1 MGFGRVKGRRSK
13 INSQHGD
20 KDNDEMVD
28 IDGAEA
34 IEILKA
40 VKLGDTLEFVLLLDG
55 VAVGGF
61 LGGVDQLVGQALLML
76 RKATSRAPA
85 RLIDG
90 FVYDAGQKAVKR
102 IAHFPKQTG
111 KVKVPEWSDLVKLG
125 VTKDMAP
132 ESTQSEDGLGRIL
145 SKQGRK
151 VLNRIAAD
159 LRSTTAPAELYIV
172 MFVCGTAA
180 GEMRALFEQHVAA
193 LLRERLCR
201 CEHEK
206 H

>member
-1 MGFGRVKGRRSK
+1 MKHSGISITVAMRRTNRKHLCSSEDNYLVVGRKE
-13 INSQHGD
+13 NSNQCTVPELEPYSPKEALCEKFGD
-20 KDNDEMVD
+20 KK
-28 IDGAEA
+28 
-34 IEILKA
+34 EI
-40 VKLGDTLEFVLLLDG
+40 TL
-55 VAVGGF
+55 
-61 LGGVDQLVGQALLML
+61 
-76 RKATSRAPA
+76 A

-151 VLNRIAAD
+151 DLNRIAAD

-172 MFVCGTAA
+172 IADVQAA
-180 GEMRALFEQHVAA
+180 SQRGGADVLPVRLDGGHVLGDAE
-193 LLRERLCR
+193 LDELVWRIPSVIRRILTQNENT
-201 CEHEK
+201 
-206 H
+206 